1 MICKFTKF
9 CGFQKNRIK
18 CEKEPSSEHSV
29 QYLVRFEVSEIG
41 EV

>member
-18 CEKEPSSEHSV
+18 RKKEPSSEDSV

-41 EV
+41 EM